1 MNTTDTPRT
10 DAASFSSRDPLE
22 LMKTSQQLERELN
35 ESNRLKNLALS
46 RMDDA
51 LEKAERLSTPDCH
64 ICHNKCQRPLCI
76 LSKEL
81 AASKAEVERLTEKL
95 TSLQEAYLQS
105 VERDNSLT
113 KELFDSRAEVER
125 LQSGMQGSCYCCEP
139 VGILNQELEA
149 EVAFWKSKAYEAEEQ
164 EGKRE
169 MEVEKLKE
177 LVKWYESRHST
188 IIST

>member
-1 MNTTDTPRT
+1 MTTDTLRT
-10 DAASFSSRDPLE
+10 EA
-22 LMKTSQQLERELN
+22 
-35 ESNRLKNLALS
+35 
-46 RMDDA
+46 
-51 LEKAERLSTPDCH
+51 C
-64 ICHNKCQRPLCI
+64 PLCNGEGI
-76 LSKEL
+76 DSGGVEPWGSPTPPYPCHLCVERKRRER
-81 AASKAEVERLTEKL
+81 AEAEVERLTEKL
-95 TSLQEAYLQS
+95 TSLQTAYLAS
-105 VERDNSLT
+105 AERDNSLT
-113 KELFDSRAEVER
+113 KELFDSRAEIESLSKLTEECFESKAEVER